1 MKKLFDFISKYHTP
15 VLTLIAYQILGV
27 ALFKIFYAKD
37 FRCLYITAD
46 IAAIAYFLL
55 LFIREGLNIKN
66 KTIKRNISI
75 NTEFREKYFKD
86 LNNDVKIIN
95 EFRIVEIGNDAV
107 LFVYKDKDNIFN
119 RCKIYIINDFLEGM
133 NDER

>member
-66 KTIKRNISI
+66 KTIKYILLGISI
-75 NTEFREKYFKD
+75 LFAFFTFMF
-86 LNNDVKIIN
+86 IIQ
-95 EFRIVEIGNDAV
+95 
-107 LFVYKDKDNIFN
+107 K
-119 RCKIYIINDFLEGM
+119 M
-133 NDER
+133 